1 MTPDQPRGHMRP
13 RGQMAPD
20 QPRPSMKAASGQ
32 PVWDRLFPMWDGYF
46 AVVALAVGIAV
57 AADGS
62 RPLPG
67 RLTAVGAIV
76 LAAALYAGRG
86 RRYVR
91 RDVTGRGPLLFV
103 AAETAL
109 FAVAEVGSD
118 NTGFLLFALTPMI
131 FLTVTMRLAVPIV
144 VVANLIPVAAALV
157 RDGVSVF
164 LLTHLGPIAIIS
176 TVFALFIGFWIDR
189 VVEQSKERGALI
201 AELEASRAEVVRL
214 SHEAG
219 AAAERARLAGEIHDT
234 LAQGFTSIIT
244 LLQAA
249 DPELADERLALAV
262 RTARVNLAES
272 RTLIAAL
279 SPSALAS
286 GSLPDAVRRQV
297 SRLIEESGL
306 TATCRVTGDP
316 RELPVAVEVVL
327 LRAAQE
333 ALANARRHSRAQDVG
348 VLLAYS
354 ETTVRLVVR
363 DDGHGFD
370 PATATGFGLRGMR
383 ARAEQVDGRLT
394 VRSTPGS
401 GSTIE
406 LEVPA

>member
-1 MTPDQPRGHMRP
+1 MTTDEPLRHLTPDRSRQPTG
-13 RGQMAPD
+13 
-20 QPRPSMKAASGQ
+20 AASGR
-32 PVWDRLFPMWDGYF
+32 PVWDRLFPMWDVCF

-91 RDVTGRGPLLFV
+91 RDLTGRGPLLFV
-103 AAETAL
+103 AAEIAL
-109 FAVAEVGSD
+109 FAIAEVGSD

-144 VVANLIPVAAALV
+144 VAANLIPVAAALV

-201 AELEASRAEVVRL
+201 AELEASRAEVARL
-214 SHEAG
+214 SHSAG

-262 RTARVNLAES
+262 RTARENLAES

-297 SRLIEESGL
+297 SRLIEETGL

-333 ALANARRHSRAQDVG
+333 ALANARRHSRARDVG
-348 VLLAYS
+348 VLLAYG

-394 VRSTPGS
+394 VRSARGS

>member
-1 MTPDQPRGHMRP
+1 MTS
-13 RGQMAPD
+13 D
-20 QPRPSMKAASGQ
+20 QPRPPLDAPSGR
-32 PVWDRLFPMWDGYF
+32 PVWDRLFPMWDACFG
-46 AVVALAVGIAV
+46 VVSLAVGIAV

-67 RLTAVGAIV
+67 RLTSVGAIAF
-76 LAAALYAGRG
+76 AAALYAARG

-91 RDVTGRGPLLFV
+91 RDVAGRGPLLFV
-103 AAETAL
+103 IAETAL

-118 NTGFLLFALTPMI
+118 NTGFLLFALNPMI
-131 FLTVTMRLAVPIV
+131 FLSLTLRLAVPIV

-262 RTARVNLAES
+262 RTARENLAES

-306 TATCRVTGDP
+306 TATCRVTGHP
-316 RELPVAVEVVL
+316 RELPVAVEVVV

-333 ALANARRHSRAQDVG
+333 ALANARRHSCARDVG
-348 VLLAYS
+348 VLLAYG
-354 ETTVRLVVR
+354 EKTVRLVVR
-363 DDGHGFD
+363 DDGDGFD
-370 PATATGFGLRGMR
+370 PATAAGFGLRGMR
-383 ARAEQVDGRLT
+383 ARAEQVDGSLT
-394 VRSTPGS
+394 VHSARGS

>member
-1 MTPDQPRGHMRP
+1 MTPDVPQDPG
-13 RGQMAPD
+13 
-20 QPRPSMKAASGQ
+20 GQ
-32 PVWDRLFPMWDGYF
+32 PVWDRLFPMWDAYF

-57 AADGS
+57 AADHT
-62 RPLPG
+62 LPTPR
-67 RLTAVGAIV
+67 RLIAVGAIA
-76 LAAALYAGRG
+76 LAVALYAGPG
-86 RRYVR
+86 GRYVR
-91 RDVTGRGPLLFV
+91 RGPTGRGPFLFI
-103 AAETAL
+103 AAETVQ
-109 FAVAEVGSD
+109 FAVAELGSD

-131 FLTVTMRLAVPIV
+131 FLSVSMRLAVPIV
-144 VVANLIPVAAALV
+144 VVANLIPIGAAVL
-157 RDGVSVF
+157 RDGASVF
-164 LLTHLGPIAIIS
+164 LLTHLGPIALIS
-176 TVFALFIGFWIDR
+176 IVFALFIGFWIDR

-201 AELEASRAEVVRL
+201 AELEASRAEVARL

-262 RTARVNLAES
+262 RTARENLAES

-306 TATCRVTGDP
+306 TATCRVTGEP
-316 RELPVAVEVVL
+316 RELPVAVEVVV

-333 ALANARRHSRAQDVG
+333 ALTNARRHACAQDVG
-348 VLLAYS
+348 VLLAYG

-383 ARAEQVDGRLT
+383 ARAEQVDGILT
-394 VRSTPGS
+394 VHSVRRSDGVNRSDDARGS

-406 LEVPA
+406 LEVPV